1 MKARRVKTS
10 GVPRSASEPR
20 LSAAVRIRAKRLR
33 YALGPLK
40 DWPEAAEVVRMLKE
54 RQDLLGELH
63 DRHAFALVLER
74 MLAQAPAPQLQ
85 VGLDALM
92 QKAHAEGH
100 ELYLQYGQH
109 RHQSDVRLAAL
120 LDLMSERLGKRL
132 GLHVEVV
139 PQGD

>member
-1 MKARRVKTS
+1 
-10 GVPRSASEPR
+10 